1 MVKNNVSWNVK
12 IILTIFLWFSRS
24 SSRSQDHQDHFPPL
38 PKSRLP
44 NPKAAVGIFRGNNLF
59 LVFCFL
65 IFWAFSYIGDL
76 TWFMGRNGL
85 KSCCTDI
92 CANYFIEW
100 DILIYSSR
108 SLFQS
113 RWALMEFSIFCCLRA
128 SWFSLPWFWSSMY
141 FIIPY
146 IP

>member
-1 MVKNNVSWNVK
+1 MVKNNVAWNVK
-12 IILTIFLWFSRS
+12 NYFFNNFFVFS

-38 PKSRLP
+38 PKE
-44 NPKAAVGIFRGNNLF
+44 AVGIFQGNNLF